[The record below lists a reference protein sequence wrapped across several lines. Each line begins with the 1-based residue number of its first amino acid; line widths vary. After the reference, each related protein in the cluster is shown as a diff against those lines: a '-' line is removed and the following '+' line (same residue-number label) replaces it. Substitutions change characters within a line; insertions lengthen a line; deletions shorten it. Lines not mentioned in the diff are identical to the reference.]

1 MKLPNVIFVLLML
14 LTVGAFAEDYTT
26 GNVIDG
32 QWYGTTTTTT
42 QTGGENSHTV
52 SSGPTPVYNSTTG
65 EIIFSYG
72 YTTVAQFIGINQVLG
87 NLGSGVALSGYN
99 YSFDYYNQEFNRG
112 QLYFDAYLFGSNGS
126 VLDMLFMQLQH
137 THNGYTNVSG
147 TQTFASPYDISLLSS
162 LNIYFSGRDD
172 RFWAGYYG
180 PKVKDVNVS
189 LNYTYVYD
197 PCSSDPLYSTSCPG
211 YWEAFTQQ
219 LCASGVTL
227 LCSSQSNV
235 SVAEIEDPLP
245 VQTTQIVQAVEQESS
260 SGEVKVDAGG
270 IEVSASGE
278 LSVPDGIPE
287 EVKEKKEIDKNLIAS
302 IVREAIDNTETLRI
316 VNQSIDDSLDENSNP
331 SFVTSVSLFGD
342 ILNDPISE
350 LIFTRLNFSAS
361 LVGNST
367 TENLEV
373 VEENV
378 SQTNI
383 SQTNITLETQSSVTV
398 EQVQE
403 TKEEV
408 TVKQN
413 VEPNDAAGGVDIT
426 SIAVA
431 PVGFNNYLNKNL
443 TDARFYEQKE
453 IYKNQQVVD
462 NRTAQRLLS
471 GASDRLHQ
479 EMVDEQYKR

>member
-1 MKLPNVIFVLLML
+1 MRLPNVIFVLLML

-42 QTGGENSHTV
+42 QTGGENSHTI
-52 SSGPTPVYNSTTG
+52 SSGPTPVYNSVTG
-65 EIIFSYG
+65 EIIFSYS

-87 NLGSGVALSGYN
+87 DLGTGVALSGYN

-112 QLYFDAYLFGSNGS
+112 LLYFDVYLFGSNGS

-137 THNGYTNVSG
+137 TQNGYTNVSG

-162 LNIYFSGRDD
+162 LNIYFSGSDD

-211 YWEAFTQQ
+211 YWDAFVQQ
-219 LCASGVTL
+219 LCASGITF
-227 LCSSQSNV
+227 LCASQSSV

-245 VQTTQIVQAVEQESS
+245 IQTSQPVQVVEQESS

-287 EVKEKKEIDKNLIAS
+287 EVKEKKEVDKNLIAS
-302 IVREAIDNTETLRI
+302 IVREAIDNTETMRV
-316 VNQSIDDSLDENSNP
+316 VNQSIEDSLDENSNP
-331 SFVTSVSLFGD
+331 SFATSVSLFGD

-350 LIFTRLNFSAS
+350 LIFTRLSFSVS
-361 LVGNST
+361 SVSN
-367 TENLEV
+367 
-373 VEENV
+373 NV
-378 SQTNI
+378 SEGLEITEETTTQSNN
-383 SQTNITLETQSSVTV
+383 SQATVIADTQSSVTV

-408 TVKQN
+408 TVNQN
-413 VEPNDAAGGVDIT
+413 AEPNDAAGGVDIA

-431 PVGFNNYLNKNL
+431 PAGFNNYLNKNL
-443 TDARFYEQKE
+443 TDAKFYEEKE

-462 NRTAQRLLS
+462 NRRAQRLLS